1 MTESESLPRG
11 PFSVRFEG
19 LVFVFLILAIVGL
32 TFSIAVSSIGLT
44 LAILSWIAVSVHDG
58 RWPTEKTPLDYFF
71 LAYIIVELVSAALA
85 IYKWESFVNSKRLIL
100 ISVVYLTARYVAAE
114 RKAILFVGLLAGV
127 TALLSI
133 IELFD
138 YFELHPERLF
148 LFQHYMT
155 TGGIKMIVLL
165 LLLPFLLHRDTPAR
179 CRAVGFL
186 AAAPTLL
193 ALILTFTRSSWLG
206 FVGGCVAIGVFKNKY
221 VIPVLLLVVV
231 LFLVFAPLELR
242 ERAYSI
248 VDPNHPNN
256 IGRVH
261 LWKTGIKIF
270 EDYPILGVGDSDL
283 HHIYDRY
290 RTPSDIETGGHLHD
304 NILMWLVTLGLVGCA
319 VLVSLF
325 VRIFSLE
332 LSAFR
337 ALTSHWVGG
346 SLTLGALAVFV
357 GFHINGLFEWNF
369 GDQEIILL
377 FWFTVGMTLAAQR
390 FSLSPEARAPGEHP
404 EGSC

>member
-1 MTESESLPRG
+1 MTESESPPSDFVPARLD
-11 PFSVRFEG
+11 G

-44 LAILSWIAVSVHDG
+44 LAILAWVAVALYER
-58 RWPTEKTPLDYFF
+58 RWLIEKTPLDYFF
-71 LAYIIVELVSAALA
+71 LAYIAVELLSTALA

-100 ISVVYLTARYVAAE
+100 ISVVYLVAHYVATE
-114 RKAILFVGLLAGV
+114 KKAVLFVGALVGV

-138 YFELHPERLF
+138 YFEFHPERLF

-165 LLLPFLLHRDTPAR
+165 MLFPFLLHQDTPGR
-179 CRAVGFL
+179 YRILGLL
-186 AAAPTLL
+186 AAIPTLL
-193 ALILTFTRSSWLG
+193 ALVLTYTRSSWLG
-206 FVGGCVAIGVFKNKY
+206 FIGGCVTIGVLKNRY
-221 VIPVLLLVVV
+221 VVPAVLLVVI
-231 LFLVFAPLELR
+231 LFLLFAPIPLR

-248 VDPNHPNN
+248 IDPNHPNN

-261 LWKTGIKIF
+261 LWTTGIKIF

-283 HHIYDRY
+283 HRIYDRY
-290 RTPSDIETGGHLHD
+290 RSPGDIEPGGHLHD
-304 NILMWLVTLGLVGCA
+304 NILMWLVTLGIVGCG

-332 LSAFR
+332 FSAFR
-337 ALTSHWVGG
+337 TLRNHWVGG
-346 SLTLGALAVFV
+346 SLALGALAVFV

-377 FWFTVGMTLAAQR
+377 FWFTVGMVLAAQR
-390 FSLSPEARAPGEHP
+390 FSLDQ
-404 EGSC
+404 EGRS